1 MSRLIEDI
9 INEMVSKHSKNGY
22 VDLSHNQLLGYDVAI
37 MDKVFE
43 TAPTSNQFTV
53 DSEVLLSYIYRKLGL
68 TNPQSI
74 PVTANNKTGVMREK
88 ITHGKDYIH
97 DEMNMYRS
105 GYLYFDNLNE
115 ASRIHTFY
123 DKELMDSYIKIS
135 LADMMFWIQDR
146 YPSRLFIRRGGKYGM
161 KEVVPTNFSFPSY
174 IARDESLVYRF
185 QPFYNGVFQKE
196 ETRNYYKKRLKTFD
210 FKYYLTPEQFYELIG
225 KIDIK
230 QCAKEIYEKYN
241 YKVNPKFVDFVERT
255 LDASLQEFNS
265 KFTASD

>member
-1 MSRLIEDI
+1 MARLIEDLI
-9 INEMVSKHSKNGY
+9 KEMVEKHSKNGF

-43 TAPTSNQFTV
+43 TATSVNQFTV
-53 DSEVLLSYIYRKLGL
+53 DSEVLLSYIYRKLGIS
-68 TNPQSI
+68 NPQSI
-74 PVTANNKTGVMREK
+74 PVIAGDKKGVMREK
-88 ITHGKDYIH
+88 LTHGKDYIH

-105 GYLYFDNLNE
+105 GYMYFDNLNE
-115 ASRIHTFY
+115 ASKIHTFY

-135 LADMMFWIQDR
+135 LADMMFWFQDR
-146 YPSRLFIRRGGKYGM
+146 YPARLFVKRGGKFGM

-185 QPFYNGVFQKE
+185 QTFYNGVFQKE
-196 ETRNYYKKRLKTFD
+196 ETRERYKRRLKDFD
-210 FKYYLTPEQFYELIG
+210 FKYYLTPEQFFEIVS

-241 YKVNPKFVDFVERT
+241 YKVNPKFIDFIDRT
-255 LDASLQEFNS
+255 LYASLQEFS
-265 KFTASD
+265 GKFTASD